1 MRGLLETALNNPLCR
16 RSSSCSLSVTLTM
29 APRSLMTEE
38 LKFSCSMTLAT
49 MARWRRR
56 WRRRRGGVEAGG
68 RGAARSPAGG
78 ESCHLGVCSVS
89 VFSLSHKCFG
99 KYFAGFD
106 SFIQIIKEKTS
117 THQGYQ
123 SSIIELRVKWKHLNN
138 ISAATKCIQNQDYMH
153 WLHCETKSG
162 LWFQIATDQ
171 LFIHHQFVAVGVFH

>member
-1 MRGLLETALNNPLCR
+1 
-16 RSSSCSLSVTLTM
+16 M

-38 LKFSCSMTLAT
+38 LKFSCSMTLAI

-68 RGAARSPAGG
+68 RGAVRRSPAGG

-89 VFSLSHKCFG
+89 VFSLSQKCFG

-117 THQGYQ
+117 TRHGYQ
-123 SSIIELRVKWKHLNN
+123 SSIIELRVK
-138 ISAATKCIQNQDYMH
+138 
-153 WLHCETKSG
+153 
-162 LWFQIATDQ
+162 
-171 LFIHHQFVAVGVFH
+171 

>member
-1 MRGLLETALNNPLCR
+1 MWGLLVTALNNPLCR

-49 MARWRRR
+49 MARWRWW
-56 WRRRRGGVEAGG
+56 WRRRRGGIEAGG

-89 VFSLSHKCFG
+89 VFSLSHKCFW

-106 SFIQIIKEKTS
+106 SFIQSSKRRHQHIRVTKVPSSSCVWSENIWIIYQPRPSAFKIKIICTDCTAKLNQAFGFRLPLINYSSTTS
-117 THQGYQ
+117 
-123 SSIIELRVKWKHLNN
+123 
-138 ISAATKCIQNQDYMH
+138 
-153 WLHCETKSG
+153 
-162 LWFQIATDQ
+162 LWP
-171 LFIHHQFVAVGVFH
+171 